1 MVWIPRR
8 RRERCSTIMLA
19 RASPAPRGHVRV
31 GVCVSVLE
39 CRGLRGA
46 GSSIKYHCIDLCSFF
61 RERERCRV
69 TLTVTAGCSCRL
81 CLRVLGATAPHG
93 PQCRVHACNIS
104 PGIRN
109 WSREVESNIWDL
121 PFVQRILDYALWIL
135 YRYPAATKL

>member
-46 GSSIKYHCIDLCSFF
+46 GSSIKYHRSLLVLF

-69 TLTVTAGCSCRL
+69 TLTVTAGCAAAGFVCGCWDRERRHL
-81 CLRVLGATAPHG
+81 TVLSVVST
-93 PQCRVHACNIS
+93 CV
-104 PGIRN
+104 
-109 WSREVESNIWDL
+109 
-121 PFVQRILDYALWIL
+121 
-135 YRYPAATKL
+135 

>member
-109 WSREVESNIWDL
+109 WSREVEYMGFAICPANIGLCFMDTVTPRL
-121 PFVQRILDYALWIL
+121 
-135 YRYPAATKL
+135 

>member
-61 RERERCRV
+61 RERERCRL
-69 TLTVTAGCSCRL
+69 TLTVTAGTGVQLHAAGFVCGCWERRHLTVLSVVST
-81 CLRVLGATAPHG
+81 RVIFLPGFGIG
-93 PQCRVHACNIS
+93 P
-104 PGIRN
+104 
-109 WSREVESNIWDL
+109 E
-121 PFVQRILDYALWIL
+121 
-135 YRYPAATKL
+135 K